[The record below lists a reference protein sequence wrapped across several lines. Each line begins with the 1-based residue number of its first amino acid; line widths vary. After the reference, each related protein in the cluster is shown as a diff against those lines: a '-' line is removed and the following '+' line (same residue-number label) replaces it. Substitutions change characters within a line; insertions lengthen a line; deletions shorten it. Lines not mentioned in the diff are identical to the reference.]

1 MSSNGFKDRVAIVA
15 MGCTKFKEHWDKSA
29 DDLVVD
35 AVEDCSTPTN
45 GRIELKDVD
54 AYWVG
59 TQGSGMAGVT
69 VSRPLHVSAPV
80 TRIENY
86 CATGS
91 DSLRNAAY
99 AVGSGAYDMV
109 MAVGVEKLK
118 DSPYSG
124 LTAAWPPADGTR
136 VDWTAPASFSLL
148 APAYAKKFS
157 LDNETMRE
165 VLTHIAWKSHQNGA
179 LNSRAQFRKGVS
191 KETINRS
198 PQIAGQLGVFDCS
211 GVSDGSAAA
220 IVVRAE
226 DAYKYTDT
234 PLFVK
239 ALSLISGTGAGLRV
253 SDYDFTSFP
262 EVEASAVEAYRQA
275 GVTNPRSEISFAE
288 VHDCFTPTELV
299 LMEDLGFSERGM
311 AWRDVLD
318 GVFDLGGALPI
329 NPDGGLKSFGHPIG
343 ASGLRMLFE
352 CWLQFGGKAG
362 ERQLAN
368 PSLGL
373 THNLGGQPGECVSFV
388 SIVGNNLG

>member
-15 MGCTKFKEHWDKSA
+15 MGCTKFKDHWDKSA

-35 AVEDCSTPTN
+35 AVEECITQTN

-179 LNSRAQFRKGVS
+179 LNSRAQFRKCVS

-362 ERQLAN
+362 ERQLEN